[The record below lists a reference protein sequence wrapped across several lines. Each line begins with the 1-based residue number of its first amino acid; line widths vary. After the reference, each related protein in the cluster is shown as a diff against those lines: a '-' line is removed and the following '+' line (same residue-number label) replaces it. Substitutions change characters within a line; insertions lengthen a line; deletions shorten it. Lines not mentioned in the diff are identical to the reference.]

1 MDWYSVELIDVMK
14 IFGHRGGGSDS
25 IVAVDGISLQ
35 LIQGELLT
43 LLGPSGCGKTTTLR
57 MVGGFETPTSGRI
70 LLDGKIIND
79 VPPHRR
85 DTAMVF
91 QSYALFPHL
100 TVFENV
106 AYGLRMRKMDPG
118 TISAKAR
125 HALSLVGLEGMEER
139 PPGSLSGG
147 QQQRVALARALVV
160 EPKVLLLDEPL
171 SNLDAR
177 LRAQMRIEIR
187 KIQQALN
194 MTSMYVTH
202 DQEEAMSLSDRIA
215 VMNHGRIEQIGTPQ
229 DVYARPR
236 NRFVADFMGSKTT
249 FLDGTVMSLDSDQVN
264 VQVLDAVLPFEK
276 VPNIAPGDKVEVV
289 VRSET
294 VDIVPPEKGTFPA
307 RIIHAAYFGSHVLY
321 EVDLFGTSV
330 TAEIPDPQ
338 ERNMFSRGSEV
349 GINLKTRSI
358 HLLRKV
364 MD

>member
-1 MDWYSVELIDVMK
+1 MDRYSVELIDVTK
-14 IFGHRGGGSDS
+14 IFGHREAASDS
-25 IVAVDGISLQ
+25 IVAVNGVSLR

-57 MVGGFETPTSGRI
+57 MVGGFETPTYGRI
-70 LLDGKIIND
+70 LLDGKVIND

-106 AYGLRMRKMDPG
+106 AYGLRMRKMDAC
-118 TISAKAR
+118 TISAKTR

-229 DVYARPR
+229 DVYARPA

-249 FLDGTVMSLDSDQVN
+249 FLDGTVMSLDGDQVN

-276 VPNIAPGDKVEVV
+276 VPDIAPGDKVELV

-294 VDIVPPEKGTFPA
+294 VDIVPPGKGTFPA

-321 EVDLFGTSV
+321 EVDLFGTNV

-358 HLLRKV
+358 YLLRKV
-364 MD
+364 MN